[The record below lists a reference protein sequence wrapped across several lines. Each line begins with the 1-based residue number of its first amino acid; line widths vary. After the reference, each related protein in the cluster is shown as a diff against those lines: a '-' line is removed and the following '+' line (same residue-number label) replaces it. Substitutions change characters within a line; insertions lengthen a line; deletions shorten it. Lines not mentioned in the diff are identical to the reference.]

1 MRPEDP
7 IIVDPA
13 VPVNRRQL
21 LAASAL
27 GLAVA
32 GFASP
37 VEALAALAREGN
49 GPDFLREAKPRRDAR
64 MEWWRDAR
72 FGMFIHWG
80 VYSVPAGTFNG
91 KQVPGIGEWIQA
103 SGAIPAADYA
113 KFPPQF
119 NPVKFDAKEWVRIM
133 KDAGMKYVVITS
145 KHHDGFCL
153 FDSKVTGWDVVD
165 GSPYQRDILKD
176 LSRECGK
183 AGIKFCTYYSILD
196 WHHPSQHPNPQGKDY
211 HSSLASNSMKE
222 GRKAEY
228 VAYLKTQLKEL
239 LVNYDPAVLWFD
251 GEWVGWWTEEDGKD
265 LYQYLRTLKPGL
277 IINNRIGKGRKGME
291 GLSKGEGYA
300 GDFGTPEQQIPPT
313 GLPGVDW
320 ESCMTMND
328 TWGYKSFDHNWKSST
343 VLIRNLVDIASK
355 GGNFLLNVGP
365 TSEGLIPGPSVERLA
380 DMGKW
385 TRVNGEAVY
394 GTHASPFTKQ
404 LPWGRATARKGKLYL
419 HVFDWPADGR
429 LAAPPI
435 SNRVRKAYLLGDR
448 KTVLDVSS
456 AAHGMEITGPRQGRH
471 PAATVIVLEVDG
483 DPKAAA

>member
-1 MRPEDP
+1 MPKSIPDRSTARL
-7 IIVDPA
+7 VS
-13 VPVNRRQL
+13 RRRL

-27 GLAVA
+27 GLGA
-32 GFASP
+32 GRALL
-37 VEALAALAREGN
+37 EAEAALAQAERAR
-49 GPDFLREAKPRRDAR
+49 DFLREAKPQRDAR
-64 MEWWRDAR
+64 MKWWRDAR

-80 VYSVPAGTFNG
+80 VYSVPAGVYNG
-91 KQVPGIGEWIQA
+91 KQIAGIGEWIQA
-103 SGAIPAADYA
+103 SGAIPAEDYA

-153 FDSKVTGWDVVD
+153 FDSKVTDWDVVD
-165 GSPYQRDILKD
+165 ATPYKKDILRA
-176 LSRECGK
+176 LSRECK
-183 AGIKFCTYYSILD
+183 KFGIKFCTYYSILD
-196 WHHPSQHPNPQGKDY
+196 WHHPSQYPTPGARSH
-211 HSSLASNSMKE
+211 HASLANNSMKE

-228 VAYLKTQLKEL
+228 VAYLKTQLKEIL
-239 LVNYDPAVLWFD
+239 DNYDPAVLWFD
-251 GEWVGWWTEEDGKD
+251 GEWVNWWTEEDGKD
-265 LYQYLRTLKPGL
+265 LYRYLRSLKPGL

-291 GLSKGEGYA
+291 GLNKGEGYA

-343 VLIRNLVDIASK
+343 TLIRNLMDIASK

-365 TSEGLIPGPSVERLA
+365 TADGVIPAPSVERLA

-385 TRVNGEAVY
+385 TRVNGEAIY
-394 GTHASPFTKQ
+394 GTHASPFSKQ

-419 HVFDWPADGR
+419 HVFNWPSDGKLTVPA
-429 LAAPPI
+429 LA
-435 SNRVRKAYLLGDR
+435 NRVKKSYLLADRKAR
-448 KTVLDVSS
+448 VTVAQS
-456 AAHGMEITGPRQGRH
+456 AAEIVISLPAQAPD
-471 PAATVIVLEVDG
+471 PAASVVVLEVNG
-483 DPKAAA
+483 DPVAR